1 MSVSLEVSKREVRPR
16 SIKNKL
22 RHEGRVPAIIN
33 GYQIES
39 TPISVDAKEF
49 AKVLRDFGL
58 NSVVKMEVNGASIN
72 TLIQR
77 FTRNTFTGEFTH
89 IDFLSVDMTEETI
102 VEAEVVLVGT
112 PAGVKIGGSLTQ
124 NLYNVL
130 VSATPDKLPETV
142 EIDISN
148 LEINQS
154 ITVADLPVSP
164 DYQIVTAADEQIAAI
179 TEGIGAAEEEETE
192 EA

>member
-58 NSVVKMEVNGASIN
+58 HSVVKMEVTGASIN

-164 DYQIVTAADEQIAAI
+164 DYQIVTAADEQNAAI